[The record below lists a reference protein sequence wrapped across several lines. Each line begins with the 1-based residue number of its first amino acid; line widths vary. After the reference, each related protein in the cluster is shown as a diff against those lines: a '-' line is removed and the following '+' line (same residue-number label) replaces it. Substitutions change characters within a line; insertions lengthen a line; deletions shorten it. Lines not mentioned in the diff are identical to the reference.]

1 MLRQARLS
9 SRYLVLLLTPWPL
22 LSTASAPDASKAAAL
37 NSDEFSWHKIAPSDE
52 LVWHDCYSGHQCAR
66 LKVPLD
72 YENPDGASAAIAMRR
87 IHSVVPHDSPEY
99 RGPILA
105 SPGGPGA
112 SGVDFIQQ
120 FGHKISV
127 IVGPEFDIVGCDPRG
142 ISRSTPRASF
152 FEDRAERN
160 LFWST
165 SGNSITASSSDDAL
179 ARMWAQSMLVGRLAG
194 ERDDGNLRFI
204 HSDYTARDMLR
215 IVEAH
220 GREKIQYWGFSYGSV
235 LGATFAAMFPD
246 KVGRLVIDG
255 VVDSEN
261 YYAAECSN
269 NLMDTEKV
277 WTAFLNGCVDA
288 GPTKC
293 PIYSPT
299 AAEIQATVD
308 DLYDSLR
315 KRPIPVRTATSYG
328 IVDYDLMRNT
338 IFVSLYKPFALFPT
352 LARALADLSAGNA
365 TGLYQISEAPQFKCS
380 CDLDEFS
387 FENVNDGGLAVL
399 CNDGKRIS
407 KSFEDAEK
415 HYRNLLANSS
425 WADVWMSACDRLACM
440 AWPEFPKT
448 NFHGP
453 FVANTSFPLLMVGNT
468 ADPVTPLWAAKK
480 MAQGFSGSVVLTQ
493 DSIGHCSL
501 AAPSLCTQKHIRNYF
516 RDGVLPEAGTVCS
529 TDSGPFD
536 ALLEGQG
543 VEGGGEEAQVVLGGF
558 SAEDRTLLEAV
569 QGLARAWDVPLG
581 M

>member
-1 MLRQARLS
+1 MLRQARRS
-9 SRYLVLLLTPWPL
+9 SWCLVLLLTSWPL
-22 LSTASAPDASKAAAL
+22 LSTASAPEGASKAAAL
-37 NSDEFSWHKIAPSDE
+37 NDEFSWHKITPSDD
-52 LVWHDCYSGHQCAR
+52 LIWHDCYSGHQCAR

-99 RGPILA
+99 RGPILVN
-105 SPGGPGA
+105 PGGPGG
-112 SGVDFIQQ
+112 SGVDFIQRL
-120 FGHKISV
+120 GDNVSAV
-127 IVGPEFDIVGCDPRG
+127 VGPEFDIIGFDPRG

-152 FEDRAERN
+152 FENRAEQN
-160 LFWST
+160 LFWSN

-179 ARMWAQSMLVGRLAG
+179 ARMWAQGMLVGRLAG

-255 VVDSEN
+255 VADSEN
-261 YYAAECSN
+261 YYAAEWSN
-269 NLMDTEKV
+269 NLMDAEKV
-277 WTAFLNGCVDA
+277 WTAFLHGCVAA

-293 PIYSPT
+293 AIYSPT

-315 KRPIPVRTATSYG
+315 ARPIPVRTATSYG

-338 IFVSLYKPFALFPT
+338 IFGSLYKPYASFPV

-365 TGLYQISEAPQFKCS
+365 TGLYKMSEAPFFKCS

-387 FENVNDGGLAVL
+387 FENVNDGGLAVR

-407 KSFEDAEK
+407 SEFEDVEK
-415 HYRNLLANSS
+415 HYGNLLANSS
-425 WADVWMSACDRLACM
+425 WADVWMGTRLACM
-440 AWPEFPKT
+440 TWPEFPKT

-453 FVANTSFPLLMVGNT
+453 FVANTSFPLLVVGNS

-480 MAQGFSGSVVLTQ
+480 MSKGFSGSVVLTQ

-501 AAPSLCTQKHIRNYF
+501 AAPSLCTQKHIRSYF

-529 TDSGPFD
+529 TDGGPFD
-536 ALLEGQG
+536 TLLEGEE
-543 VEGGGEEAQVVLGGF
+543 EGAAQAVLGSF
-558 SAEDRTLLEAV
+558 SAEDQTLLEAV